1 MLLPHYHLPSM
12 SGLAGNQ
19 FTAGGIMLV
28 AITSFVTFIKGLP
41 AKLWEWLQR
50 QLSVTITV
58 VDNDSAFAMTRE
70 WILPFTTRSRK
81 VDLAYQ
87 NKEAGIRLNM
97 GPGPHLFWYKMR
109 PVWFT
114 FARGEK
120 QNTKEKSESYTFRTL
135 GRSQN
140 FVRAMVREIEDEY
153 WSKQKVDTKL
163 YLWKKDHW
171 SIANAY
177 TARTLESVIMRQGE
191 KEKLLKRIED
201 FQAAE
206 HRYRQLGIPY
216 HLGVELDGPPGTGK
230 TSLASALGH
239 HYKKAV
245 YILSL
250 NDMQSD
256 DQLTSAMEN
265 VYKGSIILFED
276 IDAMGVVSKRQ
287 GERKKPYK
295 STVSNPMGISE
306 DEPDDEDMARRMFG
320 KGVTLSGL
328 LNVLDGLTAPDSV
341 IYLMTTNHHD
351 NLDPALLRPG
361 RIDYRCT
368 MGYAH
373 PTQKAQLFH
382 RFFPD
387 ATGKQVYSALAH
399 RSEEETMA
407 QFQGY
412 LLQLLGDGGL
422 HTKEYTAAVTDT
434 REGLEEPETPDD
446 TPDRIYEESCSVILP
461 GEHGNLK
468 KYTSEWL
475 AGEFREGGDHILKG
489 EHDVDD

>member
-87 NKEAGIRLNM
+87 NKEAGVRLNM
-97 GPGPHLFWYKMR
+97 GPGTHLFWYKMR

-171 SIANAY
+171 SIATAY
-177 TARTLESVIMRQGE
+177 AARTLDSVIMRPGE

-201 FQAAE
+201 FQLAE
-206 HRYRQLGIPY
+206 YRYRELGIPY
-216 HLGVELDGPPGTGK
+216 HLGIELDGPPGTGK

-239 HYKKAV
+239 HYKKGV

-265 VYKGSIILFED
+265 VYRGSIILFED

-399 RSEEETMA
+399 RSEETMA